1 MRGILRSSAVLR
13 AVEAAIVARVHRTTT
28 IATLLVTV
36 AVSALSGCVTVQRPA
51 VPGPPPTAPSRPE
64 APRPDGDGEPQ
75 IVQAPAREAL
85 EMTGP
90 SPSAE
95 PGTPQRHGPAT
106 DAPARAGKPPAP
118 RSHPHHPRPP
128 QPKPRHSGSP
138 KIDLPDVTKSVP
150 KNQSDV
156 CALGRRYGGWRP
168 DSPETVICTKTY
180 GR

>member
-1 MRGILRSSAVLR
+1 VRGILRSSAVLW
-13 AVEAAIVARVHRTTT
+13 AVAAAIVARVHRTTT

-36 AVSALSGCVTVQRPA
+36 AVSALSGCVTIQRPA
-51 VPGPPPTAPSRPE
+51 VPGPPPTAPSQPPV
-64 APRPDGDGEPQ
+64 PRPDGDGEPQ

-95 PGTPQRHGPAT
+95 PRTPRGHGSAAE
-106 DAPARAGKPPAP
+106 APARPGKPAALHSRPQHSGP
-118 RSHPHHPRPP
+118 PH
-128 QPKPRHSGSP
+128 PKPRHSTRP
-138 KIDLPDVTKSVP
+138 KIDFPDVTKAVP

-156 CALGRRYGGWRP
+156 CALGRKYGGWRP
-168 DSPETVICTKTY
+168 DSPETVICTQTY